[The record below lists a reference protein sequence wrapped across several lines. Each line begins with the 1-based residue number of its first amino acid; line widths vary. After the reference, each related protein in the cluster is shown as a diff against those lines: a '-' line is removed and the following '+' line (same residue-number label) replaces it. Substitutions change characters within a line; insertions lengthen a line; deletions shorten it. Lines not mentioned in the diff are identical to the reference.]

1 VSGGLWPVLAGL
13 FGLLG
18 GGFANALIARLPKE
32 HPFQRGLFTCEHCER
47 RGGLLDLVPILGWLW
62 RSGRCRVCRAHVRV
76 QEPVVDAINGVL
88 WLLIAASNPFSPRA
102 LALMG
107 FVTVL
112 VVLALID
119 LEHQILPDMITLPA
133 IVVGVALT
141 QLPGWPVSLLDSALS
156 AALGYFAM
164 MILAKAAEMY
174 YREEALGQ
182 GDWKMIAM
190 LGAFLGSTKLA
201 FVALAANL
209 LGALVGLLMIAIMGD
224 EGRQRLPLGTFL
236 GACGITIIFF

>member
-1 VSGGLWPVLAGL
+1 MVAAAL
-13 FGLLG
+13 FGLVG
-18 GGFANALIARLPKE
+18 GGVANSLIARLPKE
-32 HPFQRGLFTCEHCER
+32 HPFQRPLFTCERCER
-47 RGGLLDLVPILGWLW
+47 RGSVLDLVPILGWLL
-62 RSGRCRVCRAHVRV
+62 RSGRCRVCRFHVRL
-76 QEPVVDAINGVL
+76 QEPVVDAVNAVL
-88 WLLIAASNPFSPRA
+88 WFLIAVANPPSARG
-102 LALMG
+102 LALMP
-107 FVTVL
+107 FVTLL

-119 LEHQILPDMITLPA
+119 LEHQILPDVITLPG

-141 QLPGWPVSLLDSALS
+141 RLPGWPVSLLDSALS

-182 GDWKMIAM
+182 GDWKMVAM

-201 FVALAANL
+201 FVALSANL
-209 LGALVGLLMIAIMGD
+209 LGALVGLLMIGIMGD

-236 GACGITIIFF
+236 GACGIVSVFI

>member
-1 VSGGLWPVLAGL
+1 
-13 FGLLG
+13 
-18 GGFANALIARLPKE
+18 
-32 HPFQRGLFTCEHCER
+32 
-47 RGGLLDLVPILGWLW
+47 
-62 RSGRCRVCRAHVRV
+62 
-76 QEPVVDAINGVL
+76 VVDAINGVL

-119 LEHQILPDMITLPA
+119 LEHQILPDMITLPG